1 MSRKSIYAALSL
13 SLAASAVAT
22 SAASAA
28 DLRMSWWGGDGRHV
42 ATQKALDYCTT
53 KTGHKVKAEFMGFE
67 GYLEKLTTQ
76 MAGSTEAD
84 IIQVDW
90 PWLYQFS
97 KDGSGFA
104 DLKEF
109 AGELDLTQWNDSQL
123 APAIMSGKL
132 NGVPVSVTGATYY
145 FNEEI
150 YKKAGLAAPKSWDD
164 LAAAAKKLN
173 PEGIYPFDSTRVI
186 LMLMVE
192 AFAAQ
197 ISGKEFVKPGTNE
210 LDWTADDIAG
220 ALKHYQWM
228 VDNGIVRSAK
238 AAAGVGNVEIFDDPA
253 WGSGKIGG
261 TYFWDSTYSKYN
273 DPLKVGKLI
282 PAAPLKIAG
291 AKSDGVYKKPSM
303 VFAVSKHS
311 KDPKAAA
318 QVVNCLLNDKD
329 AILILGDSRGLPA
342 SAIAKAT
349 LEQAGKLTPERLDGA
364 KIVADA
370 TGPVMSPLIEHP
382 SVQEVFK
389 DVIEQ
394 FAYGQLTAEEAGEEI
409 VNGLTKALRRL

>member
-1 MSRKSIYAALSL
+1 MTKKSILAALSL
-13 SLAASAVAT
+13 SLAASVVAT
-22 SAASAA
+22 SVASAA

-53 KTGHKVKAEFMGFE
+53 KTGHKVKPEFMGFE

-84 IIQVDW
+84 IVQVDW
-90 PWLYQFS
+90 PWLFQFS
-97 KDGSGFA
+97 KDGGGFA
-104 DLKEF
+104 DLKQF

-123 APAIMSGKL
+123 APAIIDGKL

-145 FNEEI
+145 FNDEI
-150 YKKAGLAAPKSWDD
+150 YKKAGLETPKSWEDM
-164 LAAAAKKLN
+164 AAAAKKLN
-173 PEGIYPFDSTRVI
+173 PDGIYPFDSSRVI

-210 LDWTADDIAG
+210 LDWTAEDIAG

-238 AAAGVGNVEIFDDPA
+238 DVAGVGNVEIFDDPA

-261 TYFWDSTYSKYN
+261 TFFWDSTYSKYD
-273 DPLKVGKLI
+273 DPLKVGSLV
-282 PAAPLKIAG
+282 PAAPLKIEG
-291 AKSDGVYKKPSM
+291 AKFDGVYKKPSM
-303 VFAVSKHS
+303 VFAISKHS
-311 KDPKAAA
+311 KDPKASA
-318 QVVNCLLNDKD
+318 QVINCLLNDKD

-342 SAIAKAT
+342 SAIGKST
-349 LEQAGKLTPERLDGA
+349 LEGAGKLTPERLNGA

-394 FAYGQLTAEEAGEEI
+394 FAYGQLTAEEAGEEM
-409 VNGLTKALRRL
+409 VDDLGRALRRL